1 MINDVRAG
9 NIIKSSNWLAEEEK
23 IQSVAIDLEGFKKQT
38 TNHVISKLEEYK
50 KEILNERIRQTEI
63 KQKYGIKSLNHLIV
77 KLDGELISLYSRKE
91 SGENVDL
98 AIRNKEE
105 RKVEYETA
113 LVVLK
118 DEILKEKSLTMSM
131 PRFVG
136 IIRVIPSDKIE
147 KAMQRDD
154 EIERTGMEVAMEYER
169 RNGRV
174 PEDVCDQDLGF
185 DIRSTDASGKMRYI
199 EVKARAETGAVALTQ
214 PEWFKALRFKDDYYL
229 YAVMNAG
236 GKPRLYIIQNPSEN
250 LEHEEKVEVVRVI
263 VPFKE
268 IIEKGEEA
276 ER

>member
-1 MINDVRAG
+1 VESLKKHISLSVIPQLEAYR
-9 NIIKSSNWLAEEEK
+9 EE
-23 IQSVAIDLEGFKKQT
+23 IQK
-38 TNHVISKLEEYK
+38 
-50 KEILNERIRQTEI
+50 ERIRQAEI
-63 KQKYGIKSLNHLIV
+63 KQKYGIKSLEYLIV

-105 RKVEYETA
+105 RKNEYEKA
-113 LVVLK
+113 RVVLK
-118 DEILKEKSLTMSM
+118 DEIRKEKSLTMSM
-131 PRFVG
+131 PRFIG

-154 EIERTGMEVAMEYER
+154 EIERIGMEVAIEYER

-174 PEDVCDQDLGF
+174 PEDVSDENLGF
-185 DIRSTDASGKMRYI
+185 DIRSIDTSDKMRYI

-236 GKPRLYIIQNPSEN
+236 GNPRLYIIRNPSEN
-250 LEHEEKVEVVRVI
+250 LEHEEKVEVVRII
-263 VPFKE
+263 VSFKE
-268 IIEKGEEA
+268 IIEKGDQA
-276 ER
+276 NSKSKY